1 MAAQTALYSAAM
13 MVLTRALSR
22 VDLMAAE
29 TERVKAERSADGS
42 AEQTATSKALS
53 RALSM
58 AASLESVK
66 VGLRVSLMDLLLVG
80 STAASR
86 AVY

>member
-1 MAAQTALYSAAM
+1 
-13 MVLTRALSR
+13 
-22 VDLMAAE
+22 MAAE

-66 VGLRVSLMDLLLVG
+66 VAWMDDD
-80 STAASR
+80 SAEMTAASM
-86 AVY
+86 VD